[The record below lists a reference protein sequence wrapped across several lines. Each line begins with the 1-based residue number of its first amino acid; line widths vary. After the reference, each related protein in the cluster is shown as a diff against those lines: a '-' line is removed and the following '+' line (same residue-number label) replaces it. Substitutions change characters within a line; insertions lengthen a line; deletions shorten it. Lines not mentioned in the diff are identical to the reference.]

1 MNVMISN
8 VLSGSSASA
17 VTGKGGAS
25 SPSQAAD
32 PFGQMLVHVL
42 GGNIASGDQASAAN
56 PLNGAVGS
64 LFSLTGG
71 NGEEDM
77 QWLIALILGMLQQT
91 DGKVEQDKELLQ
103 QLQQWLAQANEVL
116 AAMLAAG
123 GQNIAEAETS
133 GGAIELDL
141 ASHPETLRF
150 AVQDALVQLAAIAQS
165 GQHTARQTA
174 AESNA
179 PAAATQAQPHQ
190 AILTAASGEQAAQLI
205 KSLQTLLKAAG
216 IDGADH
222 SAFVRHM
229 MAANTAASGQTAQP
243 LQMNM
248 SSAAQQSQIAANQAA
263 AGETL
268 RADVQT
274 VRPSGESADT
284 GGQTVTAGQLSL
296 RTGDHVQV
304 KAPEAVNANN
314 VPQDMTRFIV
324 KQMSFAK
331 LHGMSEAKISLYPEH
346 LGQVDVKITLQ
357 NGQLVASFVTE
368 RAAARE
374 LLENQMVQ
382 LRAALQAQG
391 LQVEKLE
398 VTHNENLSSQLFQE
412 QRQQHREQQASE
424 QQNKKRGANV
434 EEIESGF
441 RFDMDEQAEAD
452 RIGDESS
459 FTASA

>member
-8 VLSGSSASA
+8 VLSGSSAGA
-17 VTGKGGAS
+17 VTGKGGAAS
-25 SPSQAAD
+25 TSQAAD

-42 GGNIASGDQASAAN
+42 GDNIASGGEASAAN

-64 LFSLTGG
+64 LFSLAGG

-91 DGKVEQDKELLQ
+91 DGKLEQDKELLQ

-116 AAMLAAG
+116 AAVLAAG

-150 AVQDALVQLAAIAQS
+150 AVQDALVQLAAAAQS
-165 GQHTARQTA
+165 GQLTARQTA
-174 AESNA
+174 AEPNV
-179 PAAATQAQPHQ
+179 PAAVTPSQPNQ
-190 AILTAASGEQAAQLI
+190 AILTAAGGEQAAQLI
-205 KSLQTLLKAAG
+205 KSLQMLLNAAG

-222 SAFVRHM
+222 SAFARHM
-229 MAANTAASGQTAQP
+229 TAANTAASGQAAQP
-243 LQMNM
+243 LQMNV
-248 SSAAQQSQIAANQAA
+248 SSAAQQPQIAANQA

-268 RADVQT
+268 RADVQA

-284 GGQTVTAGQLSL
+284 SGQTVTAGQLSL

-304 KAPEAVNANN
+304 KAPEVVNANN

-412 QRQQHREQQASE
+412 QRQQNREQQASE
-424 QQNKKRGANV
+424 QQTKKRGANV

-441 RFDMDEQAEAD
+441 RLDVDEQADAD
-452 RIGDESS
+452 GIGDGSS